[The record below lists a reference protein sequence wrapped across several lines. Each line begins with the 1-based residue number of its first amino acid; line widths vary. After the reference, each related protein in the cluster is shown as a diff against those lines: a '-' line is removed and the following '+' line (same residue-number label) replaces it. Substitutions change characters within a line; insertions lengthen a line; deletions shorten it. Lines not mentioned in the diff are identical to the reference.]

1 MIIYYSDKY
10 KGGREESRRLL
21 EKAFAVHTG
30 DEKRAGMLVSALK
43 KGEYGKPYI
52 EGFSFF
58 SVSHTGN
65 MWAVL
70 ITDRE
75 CGLDIQFG
83 KKCDMNAIASRW
95 YAPQDAAEIAAL
107 SAEEN
112 YSAAYDSFFRIW
124 TRREALTK
132 AIGSTVYD
140 SDLPA
145 VRKGEADISGRHYT
159 IKDVLFPD
167 MLISGKPD
175 LYAAAC
181 IEGDG
186 EYPEISFITL

>member
-30 DEKRAGMLVSALK
+30 DEKRAKTLVAALK

-52 EGFSFF
+52 EGFSCF
-58 SVSHTGN
+58 SVSHTGS

-70 ITDRE
+70 IAERE

-83 KKCDMNAIASRW
+83 KKCDMKAIAVRW
-95 YAPQDAAEIAAL
+95 FAPQDAAETEAL

-112 YSAAYDSFFRIW
+112 SSAAYDSFFRIW
-124 TRREALTK
+124 TRREVLTK
-132 AIGSTVYD
+132 ALGSTVYD
-140 SDLPA
+140 SELPA
-145 VRKGEADISGRHYT
+145 VLTGAADIGGRHYT
-159 IKDVLFPD
+159 IMDVLFPD
-167 MLISGKPD
+167 MPISEKPG
-175 LYAAAC
+175 LYASVC